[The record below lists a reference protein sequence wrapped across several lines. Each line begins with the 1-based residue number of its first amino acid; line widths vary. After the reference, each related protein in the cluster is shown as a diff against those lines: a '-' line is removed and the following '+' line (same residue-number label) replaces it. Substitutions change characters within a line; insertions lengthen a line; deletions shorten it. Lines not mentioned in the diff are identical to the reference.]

1 MHSCWRRLVADLDL
15 ILQSTSL
22 VRGNRPAFRGFTKL
36 AAQVPHTLYPH
47 TAHNTL
53 SVLWGVSV
61 VVVPLG
67 RTRVLREL
75 IGWSGIPR
83 TRPVGGRPPPPPDDP
98 RCPNPAR
105 RRRRCWA
112 FGIRRKLQLLGRLL
126 EKLGH
131 RIGCGNE
138 LARGIAHAAQ
148 AEPRGHPA
156 RSVGVVRQPRSHRP

>member
-83 TRPVGGRPPPPPDDP
+83 TRPVVPPPDDP

-105 RRRRCWA
+105 RRRRCCWA
-112 FGIRRKLQLLGRLL
+112 FVWHPRRHTVGSFSFLVAFSRSSATESGAAMSLPVESPTRRRLSRVAIRR
-126 EKLGH
+126 
-131 RIGCGNE
+131 
-138 LARGIAHAAQ
+138 
-148 AEPRGHPA
+148 A
-156 RSVGVVRQPRSHRP
+156 RSGL